1 VITVDTKSTPPS
13 TQEAKN
19 TFVALLLTYFAINAL
34 LIYLVYSRNIIF
46 GSKPGNWDYPFFK
59 TVVSTPL
66 WIPIAVFLILIPTIF
81 IGSKWIGSHEKLVL
95 VGCFFV
101 AVAIQILIHR
111 AYPYSLGTIVQS
123 DVANSFYSPAMSY
136 SPVEVLSQ
144 YQALAPSFP
153 LHARTNMPGKI
164 LLFQIFKLFTSSPRV
179 MGYLVVALSSLGAFF
194 LYGICTKLFQNK
206 LVGLYAFILYAL
218 IPSKL
223 FFYPVLNT
231 VTPIFILACL
241 YLFLLYLERRKT
253 IFLWLLGG
261 ALYILILFEP
271 TPLVTGIIFLGILL
285 HAIGEKKLSKKD
297 IGALVI
303 IPALGFLGVYLIFL
317 AVFSFDLLAAFQYVL
332 RDAINFNMIDQ
343 RDYWI
348 WVIENPKEFLFS
360 AGIPVMI
367 LFIYLASEMLSQ
379 LRRLGRDITRWP
391 IAETYTLSLL
401 TTILILIFLGI
412 NRGEITRLWIYLAV
426 FFQVP
431 AAVFLAKIEYS
442 KAVFYLVAC
451 TLVIQCILTLQRVG
465 FVVP

>member
-1 VITVDTKSTPPS
+1 MDTKSISPS
-13 TQEAKN
+13 AHEAKN
-19 TFVALLLTYFAINAL
+19 NLVALLLTYFAINAL
-34 LIYLVYSRNIIF
+34 LIYLVYSKNFIF
-46 GSKPGNWDYPFFK
+46 GSKPGNWDYPYFK
-59 TVVSTPL
+59 TIVSTPV
-66 WIPIAVFLILIPTIF
+66 WIPVAVILILIPTIF
-81 IGSKWIGSHEKLVL
+81 IGSRWIGSHEKLVL

-101 AVAIQILIHR
+101 MLAIQILIHR
-111 AYPYSLGTIVQS
+111 AYPYSLGTIVAS

-136 SPVEVLSQ
+136 TPVEVLTQ

-164 LLFQIFKLFTSSPRV
+164 LLFQMFKMFTSSPGV

-194 LYGICTKLFQNK
+194 LYGICTNLFHQK
-206 LVGLYAFILYAL
+206 LVGFYAFILYGL

-241 YLFLLYLERRKT
+241 YLFVLYLERRKT
-253 IFLWLLGG
+253 VFLWLLGG
-261 ALYILILFEP
+261 TLYILILFEP
-271 TPLVTGIIFLGILL
+271 TPLVTGILFIGILL

-297 IGALVI
+297 IGALVV
-303 IPALGFLGVYLIFL
+303 IPVLGFLGMYLIFL
-317 AVFSFDLLAAFQYVL
+317 TVFSFDLLGAFQYVL
-332 RDAINFNMIDQ
+332 RDAINFNAADK

-348 WVIENPKEFLFS
+348 WITENPKEFIFS
-360 AGIPVMI
+360 AGIPITI

-379 LRRLGRDITRWP
+379 LKRLGRNITRWP
-391 IAETYTLSLL
+391 VDKTYILSLL
-401 TTILILIFLGI
+401 ATILILIFLGI

-442 KAVFYLVAC
+442 KGVFFLVAC
-451 TLVIQCILTLQRVG
+451 TLVLQCILTLQRVG